1 MRTLATML
9 ILAGV
14 TATSAQAQMTDSV
27 PIGPRDSALVLLG
40 DSVNTRL
47 MALVPLLKCPMPVSR
62 GVSRD
67 SLAVVR
73 PQEHAAPS
81 QKPVAIPTQ
90 RANCVNPMFVS
101 GADR

>member
-1 MRTLATML
+1 MRALATML

-14 TATSAQAQMTDSV
+14 TATSAQAQMTDGV

-40 DSVNTRL
+40 DSVHVRL
-47 MALVPLLKCPMPVSR
+47 MAAVPLPKCPMPVSR
-62 GVSRD
+62 GIVRD
-67 SLAVVR
+67 SAVVAH

-90 RANCVNPMFVS
+90 RANCMNPMFVS